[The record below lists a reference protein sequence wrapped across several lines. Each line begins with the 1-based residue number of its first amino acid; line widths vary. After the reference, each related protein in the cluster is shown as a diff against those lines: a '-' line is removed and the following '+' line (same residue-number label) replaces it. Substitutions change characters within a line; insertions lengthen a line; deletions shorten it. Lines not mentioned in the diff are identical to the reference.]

1 MLGMNKKILF
11 IGNSGLKHKSKD
23 GQTTKVRLYLKKLK
37 DEGMDVRFVDLEN
50 FIFKPFSSLFKIKT
64 GMKWCD
70 RIVLVSAERGCKVLI
85 PFINRYNKKYHKP
98 FILPLVGSGVL
109 HYSIDHLSDE
119 EKVSFFVDSDYSIG
133 KRQKKI
139 ERELKKITYILPET
153 ELMKKVYAEYYNL
166 NNCVVLNNFRDFDG
180 NVDSHSISTPLKLVF
195 LSRVMRLKG
204 VFELIEAIKVVNRE
218 QTKVTLDIYG
228 DINFNND
235 DLNRFNSLLNHQ
247 IVYKGSIDN
256 NAVIKTLS
264 LYDLFVFPT
273 NAVFE
278 GTPGVIA
285 ESLIAGTPIL
295 SSNFPQAR
303 YLLED
308 GYDSILFEMFSV
320 EDLIKKFGYVVENK
334 EVLVQMREN
343 ALKSGRKYLYRFNRQ
358 TFLKYVCGVEN

>member
-37 DEGMDVRFVDLEN
+37 DEGVDVRFVDLEN
-50 FIFKPFSSLFKIKT
+50 FIFKPFSSLLKIKA
-64 GMKWCD
+64 GIKWCD
-70 RIVLVSAERGCKVLI
+70 RIVLISAERGCKLLI
-85 PFINRYNKKYHKP
+85 PFINRYNKKYQKP

-119 EKVSFFVDSDYSIG
+119 EKVKFFVDGDYSIG
-133 KRQKKI
+133 KSQKKI

-153 ELMKKVYAEYYNL
+153 ELMKKVYSEYYNL
-166 NNCVVLNNFRDFDG
+166 DNCVVLNNFRDFDV
-180 NVDSHSISTPLKLVF
+180 NVENHSISTPLKLVF

-204 VFELIEAIKVVNRE
+204 VFELIEAIKVINRE
-218 QTKVTLDIYG
+218 QIKVTLDIYG
-228 DINFNND
+228 DTNFNKD
-235 DLNRFNSLLNHQ
+235 DSNHFNSSLNNQ
-247 IVYKGSIDN
+247 IIYKGSIDN
-256 NAVIKTLS
+256 NTVIKTLS
-264 LYDLFVFPT
+264 LYDLFIFPT

-295 SSNFPQAR
+295 SSNFPQAKF
-303 YLLED
+303 LLED
-308 GYDSILFEMFSV
+308 EYDSLLFEMFSV
-320 EDLIKKFGYVVENK
+320 EDLIKKLGYVVENK
-334 EVLVQMREN
+334 KVLAQMREN

-358 TFLKYVCGVEN
+358 IFLKYVCGVEE

>member
-1 MLGMNKKILF
+1 MIGMNKKILF

-50 FIFKPFSSLFKIKT
+50 FIFKPFSSLLKIKT

-70 RIVLVSAERGCKVLI
+70 RIVLVSAERGCKLLI

-109 HYSIDHLSDE
+109 HYSIDHLTDE
-119 EKVSFFVDSDYSIG
+119 EKVRFFADGDYSIG

-153 ELMKKVYAEYYNL
+153 ELMKKVYSEYYNL
-166 NNCVVLNNFRDFDG
+166 DNCVVLNNFRDFDG
-180 NVDSHSISTPLKLVF
+180 DVGSHSISTPLKLVF

-204 VFELIEAIKVVNRE
+204 IFELMEVVNKINNA
-218 QTKVTLDIYG
+218 QIKITLDIYG
-228 DINFNND
+228 DLD
-235 DLNRFNSLLNHQ
+235 FNSSDLDQFYSSLNNQ

-256 NAVIKTLS
+256 NNVIKTLS

-320 EDLIKKFGYVVENK
+320 EDLIKKLGYVVENK
-334 EVLVQMREN
+334 EVLAQMREN
-343 ALKSGRKYLYRFNRQ
+343 ALKSGKKYLYRFNRQ
-358 TFLKYVCGVEN
+358 IFLKYVCGIEE